1 MRVVRATRFGGPEVL
16 VAAEVPDPVPG
27 PGQVLVDVAAVDTIY
42 LETQLRSGWGGE
54 FFALE
59 PPYVPGGGIAGTV
72 RAVGAGVDKAVWSGR
87 RVAASLGVT
96 GGYAERA
103 VAGADS
109 LAPVP
114 EGLALTEAVALVHD
128 GVTAAALL
136 EATEPKPGET
146 VLVVGA
152 SGGMGTLLVQLAK
165 AAGARVVGTARGAR
179 KTALVRELGA
189 GAVVDPG
196 TPDWAERARGALGP
210 AGADV
215 VLDGVGG
222 EVGAAAFGLVADGGR
237 FSAHGA
243 PTGGFAPVDPVA
255 AQRRGVRLLG
265 IGDVRLPEREHVRL
279 LGRVLAEA
287 AAGRLRP
294 VIGGRFPLERA
305 AEAHAAIEDRSL
317 LGKVVLTV

>member
-1 MRVVRATRFGGPEVL
+1 MRVAQVRAFGGPEVL
-16 VAAEVPDPVPG
+16 VPADVPEPVAG
-27 PGQVLVDVAAVDTIY
+27 PGQVLVEVAAVDTIF

-54 FFALE
+54 YFTLQ

-72 RAVGAGVDKAVWSGR
+72 RAVGAGVDGAAWLGR
-87 RVAASLGVT
+87 RVVASIGHT

-103 VAGADS
+103 VADAGSVVPLPDR
-109 LAPVP
+109 LAF
-114 EGLALTEAVALVHD
+114 TEAAALVHD
-128 GVTAAALL
+128 GVTATALL

-165 AAGARVVGTARGAR
+165 AAGARVVGTARGER

-189 GAVVDPG
+189 DAVVD
-196 TPDWAERARGALGP
+196 TDAPDWVRHARDALGP

-222 EVGAAAFGLVADGGR
+222 QPGLAAFGLVVDGGR

-243 PTGGFAPVDPVA
+243 PTGGFAAVDPGEA
-255 AQRRGVRLLG
+255 ERRGVRLLG
-265 IGDVRLPEREHVRL
+265 IGDVQLPPEAYARLADRA
-279 LGRVLAEA
+279 LAEA

-294 VIGGRFPLERA
+294 VIGGTFPLDRA
-305 AEAHAAIEDRSL
+305 AEAHAAIENRSL